1 MRDGTVLDRSG
12 HRYKPATV
20 RSYEQAVRKHLEP
33 VLGPRRLH
41 EVHRRDVQRLVDQLR
56 ADGLKPS
63 TVHNK
68 LDPLRVM
75 FRRAVEDDT
84 LTVDPTDG
92 LRLPAVR
99 GKRERI
105 ASPASA
111 EALIAAAP
119 EQDRALWACA
129 VYAGLRRGELRALR
143 WEHVDFDAAV
153 IRVER
158 GWDDVEGDQDVKTDA
173 GRRILPL
180 AGTLRRELAAH
191 KLRTG
196 RAEGLVFGRSP
207 TLPFTPSTVRR
218 RAVDAWMAAGFE
230 AMTPHEARHTF
241 ASYLIATGMNAKQAR
256 PTWATRHPN
265 DVQRVWAPDARGRGQ
280 RPRTPRC
287 PPRSWGPWPAGWPI
301 EWPKYVVE
309 RRNPR

>member
-1 MRDGTVLDRSG
+1 MRCT
-12 HRYKPATV
+12 
-20 RSYEQAVRKHLEP
+20 
-33 VLGPRRLH
+33 
-41 EVHRRDVQRLVDQLR
+41 RRDVQRLVDQLR

-75 FRRAVEDDT
+75 FRRALEDDT

-99 GKRERI
+99 GKRERV

-111 EALIAAAP
+111 EALVAAAP
-119 EQDRALWACA
+119 ERDRALWACA
-129 VYAGLRRGELRALR
+129 FYAGLRRGELRALR
-143 WEHVDFDAAV
+143 WEHVDFDAGV

-158 GWDDVEGDQDVKTDA
+158 GWDDVEGDQEVKTDA

-180 AGTLRRELAAH
+180 AGMLRRELAAH

-218 RAVDAWMAAGFE
+218 RALDAWKAAGLE
-230 AMTPHEARHTF
+230 PMTPHEARHTF
-241 ASYLIATGMNAKQAR
+241 ASYLIATGMNPKQVQTYVGHTDIR
-256 PTWATRHPN
+256 TTFNRYGHLMPG
-265 DVQRVWAPDARGRGQ
+265 DVEGARGRLDALLS
-280 RPRTPRC
+280 PAAASPIPTPK
-287 PPRSWGPWPAGWPI
+287 RS
-301 EWPKYVVE
+301 
-309 RRNPR
+309 